1 MRIKR
6 IKKARGRPP
15 VSPVVWSLIC
25 DEVQSHPGELRKVLA
40 YELENKIKLKGEV
53 PPTQQTLI
61 KLISKAR
68 NSESSPED
76 YPWHIDAF
84 DKCPVPA
91 DALPVILEIQKHID
105 RNLSIRVVKWL
116 ARIYVVLK
124 GKQFLEGNKLFY
136 CLYCYLWAS
145 MYANRERVSEISKS
159 FGTPISFDSSDLDV
173 GLLDDNPLSLL
184 AKPLVLDLLSEAVVW
199 LIGAEEN
206 VVSKEQKEHFGILL
220 AQRFEEALIGH
231 SLVGF
236 ESGKPGAA
244 EAWLLYVFCIYNA
257 LKSGYFEG
265 LSKEEAET
273 LLLQIRKTLP
283 EFWEAY
289 RQSNQ
294 DSESYS
300 GKLKSLADKHRK
312 IWETLKVKKE
322 G

>member
-1 MRIKR
+1 MEF
-6 IKKARGRPP
+6 KKARGRPP

-25 DEVQSHPGELRKVLA
+25 NEVQSHPEELRKVLA
-40 YELENKIKLKGEV
+40 YELEKKIRLKGEV
-53 PPTQQTLI
+53 PPTNQTLI
-61 KLISKAR
+61 KMISKAR

-76 YPWHIDAF
+76 YPWHLDAF

-91 DALPVILEIQKHID
+91 DALPVILEIQQHID
-105 RNLSIRVVKWL
+105 KNLSIRLVKWL
-116 ARIYVVLK
+116 TRLYVVLRE
-124 GKQFLEGNKLFY
+124 KQFLKGNELSY

-145 MYANRERVSEISKS
+145 MYANREKISEISKS
-159 FGTPISFDSSDLDV
+159 FGTPISFDSSDLDA
-173 GLLDDNPLSLL
+173 GLLDDNLFSLP
-184 AKPLVLDLLSEAVVW
+184 AKPLVSDLLSEAVVW

-206 VVSKEQKEHFGILL
+206 VVSKEQKEHFAILL

-231 SLVGF
+231 SLVGS

-244 EAWLLYVFCIYNA
+244 EAWLLYVFCIFDA

-273 LLLQIRKTLP
+273 LLLKIRKTLP

-289 RQSNQ
+289 RKSNQ
-294 DSESYS
+294 DSESYTS
-300 GKLKSLADKHRK
+300 KLKSFADKHRK
-312 IWETLKVKKE
+312 IWDTLKVKKE